1 MGSGD
6 ASLRCVLR
14 SRSAWTGESDE
25 GYARCRTTGC
35 RNRADDR
42 SLFRLDDAR
51 VGARAVIRIRKL
63 QDALQ
68 ERYFRLLYLAA
79 WLWIVLGFA
88 ISAATSSALIHCL

>member
-1 MGSGD
+1 MKATLGAEPLVVAIG
-6 ASLRCVLR
+6 LMIGLCF
-14 SRSAWTGESDE
+14 AWTM
-25 GYARCRTTGC
+25 R
-35 RNRADDR
+35 
-42 SLFRLDDAR
+42 R

>member
-1 MGSGD
+1 M
-6 ASLRCVLR
+6 
-14 SRSAWTGESDE
+14 
-25 GYARCRTTGC
+25 
-35 RNRADDR
+35 
-42 SLFRLDDAR
+42 
-51 VGARAVIRIRKL
+51 IRIRKL